1 MSYSNGKVARNLKI
15 ERVKRGW
22 SQERLAE
29 ASGVGQ
35 NSIARYETGTTTP
48 GLDQAFKI
56 ASALG
61 CSIDDLVGWK
71 PPEKTGEDSA
81 A

>member
-35 NSIARYETGTTTP
+35 NSIARYETGSTTP
-48 GLDQAFKI
+48 GLDQAFKLAEAMGI
-56 ASALG
+56 
-61 CSIDDLVGWK
+61 SIDAIVGWQ
-71 PPEKTGEDSA
+71 PPEETGEDSA

>member
-35 NSIARYETGTTTP
+35 NSIARYETGATTP

-61 CSIDDLVGWK
+61 CSIDDLVGWN
-71 PPEKTGEDSA
+71 PPEKTEEDSA